1 MAYDR
6 PGTVREQNAVDGLT
20 RDAAPERMPR
30 REDEIMPGSP
40 ALWSKL
46 AAATHRAPPRPLTVV
61 DVPRDA

>member
-1 MAYDR
+1 MR
-6 PGTVREQNAVDGLT
+6 GQKVVDGST
-20 RDAAPERMPR
+20 RDAAPERMLR

-40 ALWSKL
+40 ALLNRL